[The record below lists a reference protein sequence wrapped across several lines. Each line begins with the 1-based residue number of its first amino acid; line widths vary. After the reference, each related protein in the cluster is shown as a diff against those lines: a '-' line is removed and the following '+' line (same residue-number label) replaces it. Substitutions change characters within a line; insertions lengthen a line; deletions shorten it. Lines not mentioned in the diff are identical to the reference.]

1 MSGVWS
7 NLLVLDIAFPSNGS
21 LTPGSG
27 TVYIGGPRL
36 PAELVAAGMKGAIVF
51 YSVSGD
57 TLVEYY
63 FLAYQLLPD
72 PANPTDNI
80 PAIVIGSKNVGDAN
94 LNFAFNAG
102 AEGDAFPST
111 FLAPLRQSAS
121 QSSVRIDGRPLNV
134 VGARAWIDV
143 RYNSVQVN
151 ETQSNHG
158 GAGFSAISLSNY
170 ISLGSL
176 AKEIRATATELQIS
190 HPTTNSAPKILMKN
204 NGTTVAPAMIENL
217 MDSLTVKSKQVG
229 FQHPTTNSAPKLQL
243 MSNGTTVAP
252 AIIECLMD
260 ILNVIVQDEFK
271 ITFNDNNSLV
281 SVTAPV
287 ADDVLI
293 TVGDGTDNTLI
304 NGGTG
309 NNYTTS
315 TDADIDTWLSAS
327 STQTVGGVANT
338 VCTAVWRISYDRVLD
353 SEIRWI
359 FPAVPANLNFALP
372 LPPAFTAGGPDD
384 RALWRGPSNPPG
396 SRVIIPN
403 VIGDNGAFAV
413 GGNINALVRLTGPF
427 SSILMAHSAA
437 NALNI
442 DRLFCHMTYLVDKP

>member
-7 NLLVLDIAFPSNGS
+7 NILVLDIAFPSNGA

-51 YSVSGD
+51 FSVSGD

-134 VGARAWIDV
+134 VGSRAWIDV
-143 RYNSVQVN
+143 RYNSVQLN

-158 GAGFSAISLSNY
+158 AAGISAISTSNY
-170 ISLGSL
+170 VVLASLS
-176 AKEIRATATELQIS
+176 KEIRATATELQVK
-190 HPTTNSAPKILMKN
+190 HPTTNSAPKILLN
-204 NGTTVAPAMIENL
+204 
-217 MDSLTVKSKQVG
+217 
-229 FQHPTTNSAPKLQL
+229 
-243 MSNGTTVAP
+243 SNGTTVAP

-271 ITFNDNNSLV
+271 ITFNGNNSLV

-293 TVGDGTDNTLI
+293 TVGDGTDDTLI

-309 NNYTTS
+309 NNYITS
-315 TDADIDTWLSAS
+315 TDADIDTWLSAT
-327 STQTVGGVANT
+327 STQTVLGVANT
-338 VCTAVWRISYDRVLD
+338 VCTTHWIIRYDRIQ
-353 SEIRWI
+353 EAFITWI
-359 FPAVPANLNFALP
+359 FPAVPAALSGALP
-372 LPPAFTAGGPDD
+372 LPGAYTAGGPDD
-384 RALWRGPSNPPG
+384 RALFRIPDSPSG
-396 SRVIIPN
+396 GRLTFGHLA
-403 VIGDNGAFAV
+403 GDNGAF
-413 GGNINALVRLTGPF
+413 GTGANLILRHRVATPF
-427 SSILMAHSAA
+427 TNVTLAESAA

-442 DRLFCHMTYLVDKP
+442 DRIFMQYQHVVSKP